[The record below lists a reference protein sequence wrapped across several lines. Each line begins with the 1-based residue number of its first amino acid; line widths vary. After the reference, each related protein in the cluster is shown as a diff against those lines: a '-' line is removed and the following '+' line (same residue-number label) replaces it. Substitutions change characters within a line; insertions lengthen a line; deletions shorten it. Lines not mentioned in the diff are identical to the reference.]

1 MIRILQ
7 SISTRERVM
16 LAAFVVVAL
25 LIWGSLLLERWERTG
40 DDLGEVRR
48 EVAQQQIW
56 IDSADLFQAQ
66 LDQALTQ
73 LETDRMLDGSDLTA
87 FVDTY
92 AREKKLTHEMG
103 SPQVQRG
110 NLFTQ
115 TSLRIT
121 FRNISLEELI
131 QFQLEVD
138 QRRPY
143 LTVEAIALAA
153 NRADPRL
160 INARLNLNAILVTP
174 DA

>member
-16 LAAFVVVAL
+16 LTAFVVAAL
-25 LIWGSLLLERWERTG
+25 LIWVSLLFERWETTG
-40 DDLGEVRR
+40 RDLGEVRR

-56 IDSADLFQAQ
+56 IDSADLFQTQ
-66 LDQALTQ
+66 LDQALTRLDADQ
-73 LETDRMLDGSDLTA
+73 MLDGSDLTA

-92 AREKKLTHEMG
+92 ARANKLTHEMG
-103 SPQVQRG
+103 SPQIEQG

-131 QFQLEVD
+131 QFQMEVD

>member
-16 LAAFVVVAL
+16 LTAFVVVAL
-25 LIWGSLLLERWERTG
+25 LIWASLLSGRWETNG
-40 DDLGEVRR
+40 NDLREARR

-56 IDSADLFQAQ
+56 IDSAALFQAQ
-66 LDQALTQ
+66 LDQTLTQ
-73 LETDRMLDGSDLTA
+73 LDSTRMLDGSDLTA

-92 AREKKLTHEMG
+92 AREKMLTHEMS

-131 QFQLEVD
+131 QFQLAVD